1 MFDVREWLSE
11 LVRGSWYLQLF
22 WGDRVSNRYTIAN
35 MGNSS
40 NFFSLSNTNT
50 NTDTNIWQWHRLWHW
65 L

>member
-40 NFFSLSNTNT
+40 NFFSNMGNSSNFFSLSNTNT
-50 NTDTNIWQWHRLWHW
+50 NTNIL
-65 L
+65 